1 MLMNDPWLENNVP
14 AILAEYRRQLEKQE
28 EWSLKILVEHYGLE
42 GHDKQS
48 YIDALV
54 EHYRKQLKDK

>member
-1 MLMNDPWLENNVP
+1 MID
-14 AILAEYRRQLEKQE
+14 AILAEYRCSLQVQE
-28 EWSLKILVEHYGLE
+28 EWALKILVEHYGLS

-54 EHYRKQLKDK
+54 EHFKKQLEGK